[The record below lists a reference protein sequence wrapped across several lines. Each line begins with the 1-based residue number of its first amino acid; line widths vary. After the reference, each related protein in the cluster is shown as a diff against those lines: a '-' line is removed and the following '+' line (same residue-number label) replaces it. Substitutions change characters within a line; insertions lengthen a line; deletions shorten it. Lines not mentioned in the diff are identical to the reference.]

1 MTGLDRLQEDYVL
14 RRLGLSPASPL
25 ARPGWRRP
33 AGPAG
38 GRGARLGAAHPG
50 TTPDAQG
57 RLPLTLEVA
66 ERPPRVMRFAG
77 AWSSDEGATLSTSWT
92 HRNLFGRA
100 EQLTLR
106 GEVGRLTRTGAR
118 P

>member
-1 MTGLDRLQEDYVL
+1 MCCAAWASRRGSPSAR
-14 RRLGLSPASPL
+14 RRLES
-25 ARPGWRRP
+25 ARRDLL
-33 AGPAG
+33 AG
-38 GRGARLGAAHPG
+38 GVLAWARLTPG
-50 TTPDAQG
+50 PQPDAQG

-66 ERPPRVMRFAG
+66 ERPPRVVRLAG

-106 GEVGRLTRTGAR
+106 GEVGRLIDDTDRK